1 MQSIRT
7 IQDFK
12 AFQERISRIENL
24 CQNKCFSLFNCFF
37 FARSKPLIN
46 PTILY
51 NPPPQVGINI
61 GQKHLGWVRIYL
73 QTADFYRK
81 LTLFHHLE
89 CTFGIFSLSRT
100 IIHH

>member
-51 NPPPQVGINI
+51 NPPLKLELISGKNIWVGLEFIL
-61 GQKHLGWVRIYL
+61 KL
-73 QTADFYRK
+73 QISI
-81 LTLFHHLE
+81 E
-89 CTFGIFSLSRT
+89 N
-100 IIHH
+100 